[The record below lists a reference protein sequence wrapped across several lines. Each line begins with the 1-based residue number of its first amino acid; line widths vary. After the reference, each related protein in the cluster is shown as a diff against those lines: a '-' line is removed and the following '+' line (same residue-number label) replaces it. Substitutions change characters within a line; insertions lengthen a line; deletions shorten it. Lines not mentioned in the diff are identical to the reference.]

1 LVNTFQGVDIKPLS
15 EGEGM
20 GKTAL
25 ILGVSG
31 QDGSYLAQLLL
42 EKGYRVVG
50 SSRDAQMSQFFN
62 LTRLTIRDRVEVESA
77 SLNDFRS
84 VLQVLK
90 KVRPDEVYNLAGQ
103 SSVGLSFDQPVESF
117 ESISIGTLNLL
128 EAIRF
133 LEMPIRI
140 YNAGSSECF
149 GNTDGYPAD
158 EQTPFRPRSPYAV
171 AKAAAFWQMANYR
184 EAYGLFAC
192 SGLLFNHESPL
203 RPRRFVTRKIVQAA
217 CRIADGD
224 QEILELGNT
233 SVERDWG
240 WAPEYVEAM
249 WRMLQQDTPD
259 DYVIA
264 TGETNRLE
272 DFVESVFSALG
283 LDWHDHVRTNQTL
296 FRPTD
301 IQTVRA
307 NPARAADRLGWQARY
322 RMRDVARMMVTAE
335 REALRGESR

>member
-1 LVNTFQGVDIKPLS
+1 MADGQIMK
-15 EGEGM
+15 
-20 GKTAL
+20 KTAL

-31 QDGSYLAQLLL
+31 QDGSYLARLLL
-42 EKGYRVVG
+42 KMGYRVVG
-50 SSRDAQMSQFFN
+50 SSRDAQMSQFSN
-62 LTRLTIRDRVEVESA
+62 LVRLNIRDQVEVESV

-103 SSVGLSFDQPVESF
+103 SSVGLSFNQPVESF

-133 LEMPIRI
+133 LEASIKI

-149 GNTDGYPAD
+149 GNTDGHPAD
-158 EQTPFRPRSPYAV
+158 ERTPFRPRSPYAV

-203 RPRRFVTRKIVQAA
+203 RPRRFVTRKIVHAA
-217 CRIADGD
+217 CLIAQGRH
-224 QEILELGNT
+224 EKLELGNI

-249 WRMLQQDTPD
+249 WRMLQQDSPD

-272 DFVESVFSALG
+272 DFVDTVFKVLG
-283 LDWHDHVRTNQTL
+283 LNWRDHVETNPTL

-301 IQTVRA
+301 IMTVRA
-307 NPARAADRLGWQARY
+307 NPAKAAEKLGWRAEY
-322 RMRDVARMMVTAE
+322 RMRDVARMMVEAE
-335 REALRGESR
+335 RGT

>member
-1 LVNTFQGVDIKPLS
+1 MTLESMAD
-15 EGEGM
+15 GEGM

-31 QDGSYLAQLLL
+31 QDGSYLAKLLM

-50 SSRDAQMSQFFN
+50 SSRDAQMSQFSN
-62 LTRLTIRDRVEVESA
+62 LIRLNIRDQVEVASA

-133 LEMPIRI
+133 LEAPIKI

-149 GNTDGYPAD
+149 GNTEGRPAD
-158 EQTPFRPRSPYAV
+158 ERTPFRPRSPYAV

-203 RPRRFVTRKIVQAA
+203 RPRRFVTRKIVSAA
-217 CRIADGD
+217 CRIAEGKG
-224 QEILELGNT
+224 EILELGDI

-240 WAPEYVEAM
+240 WAPEYVDAM
-249 WRMLQQDTPD
+249 WRMLQQESPD

-264 TGETNRLE
+264 TGETNKLA
-272 DFVESVFSALG
+272 DFVESVFTALG
-283 LDWHDHVRTNQTL
+283 LNWRDHVKTNQSL

-301 IQTVRA
+301 ILTVRA
-307 NPARAADRLGWQARY
+307 NPARAEEKLGWKASY
-322 RMRDVARMMVTAE
+322 RMRDVARMMVEAE
-335 REALRGESR
+335 KEA

>member
-1 LVNTFQGVDIKPLS
+1 MRKS
-15 EGEGM
+15 
-20 GKTAL
+20 AL
-25 ILGVSG
+25 IFGISG
-31 QDGSYLAQLLL
+31 QDGSYLSQLLL
-42 EKGYRVVG
+42 TKGYRVVG
-50 SSRDAQMSQFFN
+50 SSRDAQMSRFSN
-62 LTRLTIRDRVEVESA
+62 LIRLGIRDQVEVESA

-133 LEMPIRI
+133 LEAPIKI

-149 GNTDGYPAD
+149 GNTGGHPAD
-158 EQTPFRPRSPYAV
+158 ELTPFRPRSPYAV

-203 RPRRFVTRKIVQAA
+203 RPQRFVTRKIVTAA
-217 CRIADGD
+217 CRIAAGMN
-224 QEILELGNT
+224 EKLELGNI

-249 WRMLQQDTPD
+249 WLMLQQDKPD

-272 DFVESVFSALG
+272 DFVDEAFTALG
-283 LDWHDHVRTNQTL
+283 LNWREHVKTSRNL
-296 FRPTD
+296 FRPTH
-301 IQTVRA
+301 ILTVRA
-307 NPARAADRLGWQARY
+307 NPGKAAQKLGWKAKY
-322 RMRDVARMMVTAE
+322 GMRDVAMMMVEEEQPGRQKTGMVG
-335 REALRGESR
+335 RKV